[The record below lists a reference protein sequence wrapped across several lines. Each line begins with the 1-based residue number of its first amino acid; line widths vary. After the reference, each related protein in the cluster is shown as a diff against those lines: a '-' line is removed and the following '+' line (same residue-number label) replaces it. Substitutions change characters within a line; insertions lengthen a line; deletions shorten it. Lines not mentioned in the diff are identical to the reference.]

1 MNSFLD
7 GKVTKVM
14 LKEKYRIIHI
24 WKKHLFVHFSEYH
37 KGFLGNVSI
46 TLINKA
52 DDKDSKKRENR
63 WMRTFKDYALFGLNI
78 EDSVWPILCKS
89 VNITGGLIISVFCD
103 ILVRRDTDL
112 GQGFQDMI
120 NAFLYLLYCLF
131 LFLLIY
137 YFV

>member
-1 MNSFLD
+1 MNSLLD
-7 GKVTKVM
+7 GKVTKLM
-14 LKEKYRIIHI
+14 IEKKYPIMDI
-24 WKKHLFVHFSEYH
+24 WKKHLFVHFS
-37 KGFLGNVSI
+37 KDQGFLGNVSI
-46 TLINKA
+46 TLIDMA

-63 WMRTFKDYALFGLNI
+63 WMRTFKDYAVFGLNI
-78 EDSVWPILCKS
+78 EDIVWPIPCKS

-112 GQGFQDMI
+112 GQDFYDMTY
-120 NAFLYLLYCLF
+120 AFLYLLYCLF